1 MTEYYRHFAFV
12 SSVPAE
18 FAFTLYGALLALP
31 RENRAASWGAFL
43 TVSASVCALVVTLST
58 TFAAARVSRLP
69 EGSELPVE
77 LAAHLSPLFMLF
89 LIGVLFLPASFG
101 LGGSIRSRRL
111 GTATTAVAILR
122 LIAVFLAL
130 APFLHSPF

>member
-12 SSVPAE
+12 SPVPAE

-43 TVSASVCALVVTLST
+43 TVSASVCFLVVTLST

-77 LAAHLSPLFMLF
+77 LAAHLSPLSMLF
-89 LIGVLFLPASFG
+89 LIGVLILLAGFG

-111 GTATTAVAILR
+111 GTATTVVAILG
-122 LIAVFLAL
+122 LTAACLAL
-130 APFLHSPF
+130 APFQHSPF